1 MLSLSCILETQTS
14 DQNLLNVGEQNPA
27 IVAKLDLDGKVIEAF
42 SLIDPVGIANITTH
56 YFISNYINVLDD
68 NSFIIGARTSY
79 VSGAFGVSANSL
91 LDFTFVK
98 FSSID
103 RSVQWVTSIDLN
115 NNIDQEMSTSIF
127 GNSLYFLMTSTPQD
141 YCLGFLSAI
150 DGKMQSNMCM
160 NLPSNLTTIEK
171 LDFIHISQK
180 WIFAS
185 FPDQINTLCRNII
198 VFDIGNLINQ
208 YLSYL

>member
-1 MLSLSCILETQTS
+1 MSSLSCILGTKSS
-14 DQNLLNVGEQNPA
+14 DHNLLNVGELNPV
-27 IVAKLDLDGKVIEAF
+27 IIGKLDLDGNVIEAF
-42 SLIDPVGIANITTH
+42 SLIDPIGIANASTH

-79 VSGAFGVSANSL
+79 VSGAFGVSANSSF
-91 LDFTFVK
+91 DFTFVK
-98 FSSID
+98 FSSTD

-115 NNIDQEMSTSIF
+115 NNIDQEMSTSVF

-141 YCLGFLSAI
+141 YCLGFLSVI
-150 DGKMQSNMCM
+150 DGKMQNNMCM
-160 NLPSNLTTIEK
+160 NLPSNLTITEK

-180 WIFAS
+180 WIFAY
-185 FPDQINTLCRNII
+185 FPEKINIICRNII

-208 YLSYL
+208 FLSYL